1 MTKLSFP
8 LYLPFIQKRYAF
20 PMTRPMKTQTLFATV
35 LLAAAFF
42 LSAAAARAEV
52 SYSFVTE
59 IPVPGNG
66 GWDYC
71 SVDSAARRLYVSHG
85 TEVVVIDIDNNK
97 IVGQIPDTQ
106 GVHGL
111 AVAHDLMRG
120 VVSCGRENKAAIVDL
135 NTLQIITKIDTEK
148 NPDGM
153 LYDPGTHEAYLF
165 NGRSDSAS
173 VIDVANAKVIAT
185 IPLGGKPEFGV
196 ADPAAGMVYDNLE
209 DKSELVAIDTKAHT
223 VANRWP
229 IAPGESA
236 SGLAID
242 LAHHH
247 LFLGC
252 DNQKMVMMDAATGKV
267 LANVPIGDG
276 VDATCF
282 DPGTS
287 LAFASCRDGTT
298 TVARED
304 GDNLTVVQKL
314 NTQAGARTMT
324 LDTQTHRIYLP
335 TAKFEAQPPAAD
347 GNNGRRR
354 PRMVP
359 GTFKILVYGLSQ

>member
-1 MTKLSFP
+1 
-8 LYLPFIQKRYAF
+8 
-20 PMTRPMKTQTLFATV
+20 MKAPTLAAAS
-35 LLAAAFF
+35 LLAAAL
-42 LSAAAARAEV
+42 LSVTASARAEV

-59 IPVPGNG
+59 IPIAGNG

-71 SVDSAARRLYVSHG
+71 SVDPIARRLYVSHG

-97 IVGQIPDTQ
+97 VVGQIPDTP

-120 VVSCGRENKAAIVDL
+120 VVTCGRENKAAIVDL
-135 NTLQIITKIDTEK
+135 NTLQIITKLDTEK

-153 LYDPGTHEAYLF
+153 LYDPGTHEAYVF

-173 VIDVANAKVIAT
+173 VIDVANAKVTAT

-196 ADPAAGMVYDNLE
+196 ADPAASMVYDNLE
-209 DKSELVAIDTKAHT
+209 NKSEVAAIDTKTHT
-223 VANRWP
+223 VVNRWP

-247 LFLGC
+247 LFIGC
-252 DNQKMVMMDAATGKV
+252 DNQKMVMMDASDGKV

-276 VDATCF
+276 VDATAF

-287 LAFASCRDGTT
+287 LAFASCRDGSTT
-298 TVARED
+298 IARED
-304 GDNLTVVQKL
+304 GDTLTVVQKL
-314 NTQAGARTMT
+314 ATQPGARTMA
-324 LDTQTHRIYLP
+324 LDTQSHRIYLP
-335 TAKFEAQPPAAD
+335 TAKFEAPSAD
-347 GNNGRRR
+347 DANAGGRRR

-359 GTFKILVYGLSQ
+359 GTFKILVYGMSQ

>member
-1 MTKLSFP
+1 
-8 LYLPFIQKRYAF
+8 
-20 PMTRPMKTQTLFATV
+20 MKTPLKISTILIG
-35 LLAAAFF
+35 AAFL
-42 LSAAAARAEV
+42 LSAARARADV
-52 SYSFVTE
+52 SYSFLTE
-59 IPVPGNG
+59 IPISGNG

-71 SVDSAARRLYVSHG
+71 SVDPAARRLYVSHG

-97 IVGQIPDTQ
+97 VVGQIPDTQ

-111 AVAHDLMRG
+111 AVAHDLLRG
-120 VVSCGRENKAAIVDL
+120 VVTCGRENKAAIVDL
-135 NTLQIITKIDTEK
+135 NTLQIIAKIDTEK

-153 LYDPGTHEAYLF
+153 LYDPGTHEAYVF

-185 IPLGGKPEFGV
+185 IPLGGKPEFGA

-209 DKSELVAIDTKAHT
+209 DKRELVAIDTKTHA

-252 DNQKMVMMDAATGKV
+252 DNQKMVMMDAANGKV
-267 LANVPIGDG
+267 LANVPIGAG
-276 VDATCF
+276 VDATAF

-298 TVARED
+298 TIAREE

-314 NTQAGARTMT
+314 ATQPGARTMT

-335 TAKFEAQPPAAD
+335 TAKFEAPPAD
-347 GNNGRRR
+347 ESSNGGGRRR

-359 GTFKILVYGLSQ
+359 GSFKILVYGMSQ